1 MNDSGSALKA
11 YSAANSTRSESER
24 EQEIMRHLPLV
35 HTVVDRLCAHLPTHL
50 DREDL
55 FHAGVLGLISAVDRF
70 DASRNNAFSTY
81 AVLRIR
87 GSVIDELRARD
98 WVPRGIRSRSKDY
111 HQAVQDLA
119 SELDRLPSDEELAD
133 ALGIDLEDL
142 ANYERDA
149 QLSRQVSLDA
159 PAGEDGTLKQH
170 LPEVGAVDD
179 PSKRL
184 NREERR
190 EILISCLEGMKE
202 KERLVLKL
210 YYFENLMMKEIAELL
225 KVTES
230 RVCQIHSRCMALLR
244 SRLRFPRP
252 GAVNGLPFC
261 CFATAGCPTAER

>member
-11 YSAANSTRSESER
+11 YSAANSTRSEAER
-24 EQEIMRHLPLV
+24 ENEIMRHLPLV

-55 FHAGVLGLISAVDRF
+55 FHAGVLGLITAIDRF

-98 WVPRGIRSRSKDY
+98 WVPRGIRSRKDY
-111 HQAVQDLA
+111 HQAMQDLA
-119 SELDRLPSDEELAD
+119 SEVDRLPSDEELAE
-133 ALGIDLEDL
+133 ALGIDLDEL

-149 QLSRQVSLDA
+149 QLARQISLDA

-170 LPEVGAVDD
+170 LPEVGADHD
-179 PSKRL
+179 PGKRM

-190 EILISCLEGMKE
+190 EILISCLEEMKE

-210 YYFENLMMKEIAELL
+210 YYFENLMMKEIAEVL

-244 SRLRFPRP
+244 SRLRFRDLEP
-252 GAVNGLPFC
+252 
-261 CFATAGCPTAER
+261 